1 MSPPLLTG
9 SGASL
14 LRGCFSSFSAIRNA
28 HFLASVPMK
37 KRGVEGTLP
46 KDYFDNKTVVVY
58 FSAGWCGSCKFLTP
72 KLKKFYNAV
81 KESEAG
87 KNLEIVWVSQD
98 KEEAHLEE
106 YYEKNLPDWPYIPF
120 GDENMKKLAEKC
132 KAAVI
137 PVLKLVDSDGNV
149 VHDRVRADV
158 EAGIKADPVKT
169 MEEWKKLLKQ

>member
-1 MSPPLLTG
+1 MSPPLLAG
-9 SGASL
+9 SL
-14 LRGCFSSFSAIRNA
+14 LRPFTSSAYFSGLRNA

-72 KLKKFYNAV
+72 KIKKFYNAV

-87 KNLEIVWVSQD
+87 KNLEIVWVSKD
-98 KEEAHLEE
+98 KEAAHQEE

-120 GDENMKKLAEKC
+120 GDENIQKLAEKY
-132 KAAVI
+132 KAVVI
-137 PVLKLVDSDGNV
+137 PVLKLVDSEGNV
-149 VHDRVRADV
+149 AHDRVRADV

-169 MEEWKKLLKQ
+169 MEEWKKILKQ